1 MNDETILQ
9 LGSFCTELLSSE
21 AFKALV
27 AMYEQQ
33 CAADILKTGPH
44 EVKRREQIYASY
56 LGFEGFLGLAT
67 DFSKAHEKL
76 TTEKNPQ
83 VDTAPDPIDD
93 PSVHDIY
100 GSVN

>member
-1 MNDETILQ
+1 M
-9 LGSFCTELLSSE
+9 ELLSNE

-33 CAADILKTGPH
+33 CAADILATQPQ

-56 LGFEGFLGLAT
+56 LGFEGFLALVRKFAEASETLAT
-67 DFSKAHEKL
+67 HQSK
-76 TTEKNPQ
+76 Q
-83 VDTAPDPIDD
+83 VDAAPDPIDD

-100 GSVN
+100 GHEQN